1 MSANRTILV
10 TGCSSGIGAHCARRL
25 LEEGWRV
32 FATARKNEDIAALQ
46 AAGLDAVY
54 LDYRAP
60 DSIKACFEEVMAETG
75 GRLDALFN
83 NGAYAQTGA
92 VEDLPIAALREQ
104 FDANFFGWHELT
116 LYAIEAMREQG
127 NGRIVQHSSVLGLVP
142 APWRGAYNASKYALE
157 GLYTTMGMELENSN
171 IFVSLI
177 ETGPIASNLA
187 RNAVPYIE
195 KYIDVESSIHV
206 QAYNKRLA
214 QLKTGG
220 TPETKGNSPELVYK
234 QLQRAL
240 NDKTPRR
247 HYFVTI
253 PTHISGLM
261 RRALPSGLLYKV
273 LTKWS

>member
-1 MSANRTILV
+1 MAARRTILV

-32 FATARKNEDIAALQ
+32 FATARKKEDIEVLQ
-46 AAGLDAVY
+46 EAGLDAVY
-54 LDYRAP
+54 LDYREP
-60 DSIKACFEEVMAETG
+60 ESIKACFDEVMTKTG

-116 LYAIEAMREQG
+116 LYAIAAMREQG
-127 NGRIVQHSSVLGLVP
+127 SGRIVQHSSVLGFVP
-142 APWRGAYNASKYALE
+142 ASWRGAYNASKYALE

-171 IFVSLI
+171 IHVSLI

-187 RNAVPYIE
+187 RNAIPYVE
-195 KYIDVESSIHV
+195 KYIDVENSVHL

-214 QLKTGG
+214 QLKSGG
-220 TPETKGNSPELVYK
+220 TPETKSNSPELVYK
-234 QLQRAL
+234 QLRRAL

-261 RRALPSGLLYKV
+261 RRALPFGLLYKV
-273 LTKWS
+273 LRRWS